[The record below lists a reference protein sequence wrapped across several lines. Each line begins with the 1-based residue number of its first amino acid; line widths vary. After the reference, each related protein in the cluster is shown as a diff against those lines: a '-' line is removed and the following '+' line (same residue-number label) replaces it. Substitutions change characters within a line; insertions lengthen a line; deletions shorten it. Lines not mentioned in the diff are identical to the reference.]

1 MGTVRNEGIKSL
13 HDSFE
18 LTQLDWDTEYF
29 GVRSAKVLLNNI
41 VSSEEKELIKR
52 FMHAYDFITITNIDN
67 RSENNFWI
75 ATETSAFQT
84 DINIQ
89 FVKQLPRMLFKE
101 TYVTEVYD
109 TFPRNEQIIETA
121 NKAFR
126 YSRFFND
133 PWLPSKK
140 ARNLYAQWV
149 ENAFDKP
156 GRYFVIAK
164 QHDKIVGFLL
174 FSMDLASLTARIE
187 LVAIDENHRGNSV
200 GKSLI
205 SKMESVLNKRE
216 IVQVKVGTQL
226 DNLSAYSF
234 YTSCG
239 FKLVS
244 YSSVYHY
251 WPFKI
256 E

>member
-1 MGTVRNEGIKSL
+1 MGTLSNESIPL
-13 HDSFE
+13 HESFE
-18 LTQLDWDTEYF
+18 LTKLDWDTEYF
-29 GVRSAKVLLNNI
+29 GVRSAKVLLNDV
-41 VSSEEKELIKR
+41 VSKEEKEIIKR
-52 FMHAYDFITITNIDN
+52 FMLAYDFITITNTDN
-67 RSENNFWI
+67 HSNNNFWI

-89 FVKQLPRMLFKE
+89 FIKQLPHIRFKE
-101 TYVTEVYD
+101 TYITEVYD
-109 TFPRNEQIIETA
+109 AYPRNEQILETA
-121 NKAFR
+121 SKAFK

-133 PWLPSKK
+133 PWLPSEKGK
-140 ARNLYAQWV
+140 DLYAQWV
-149 ENAFDKP
+149 ENAFNKP

-164 QHDKIVGFLL
+164 DHEKIVGFLL
-174 FSMDLASLTARIE
+174 FSMDLVSLTARIE
-187 LVAIDENHRGNSV
+187 LVAIDEGHRGNSV
-200 GKSLI
+200 GKSLMA
-205 SKMESVLNKRE
+205 KMESVLNKKG

-251 WPFKI
+251 WPFK
-256 E
+256 

>member
-1 MGTVRNEGIKSL
+1 MDTLRNEDTSL
-13 HDSFE
+13 HESFE
-18 LTQLDWDTEYF
+18 LTKLDWDTEYF
-29 GVRSAKVLLNNI
+29 GVRSAKVLLNDV
-41 VSSEEKELIKR
+41 VSREEKEIIKR
-52 FMHAYDFITITNIDN
+52 FMLAYDFITITNIGN
-67 RSENNFWI
+67 RSDNNFWI

-89 FVKQLPRMLFKE
+89 FVKQLPRMPFKE

-109 TFPRNEQIIETA
+109 NYPRNKQIQETA
-121 NKAFR
+121 SKAFK

-140 ARNLYAQWV
+140 AENLYAQWV

-164 QHDKIVGFLL
+164 YHAEIVGFLL
-174 FSMDLASLTARIE
+174 FSMDLAALTARIE
-187 LVAIDENHRGNSV
+187 LVAINEDHRGNSV

-205 SKMESVLNKRE
+205 SKMETVLNQKG
-216 IVQVKVGTQL
+216 ILQVNVGTQL
-226 DNLSAYSF
+226 DNLYAYSF

-239 FKLVS
+239 FKLIS
-244 YSSVYHY
+244 YSSVYHH
-251 WPFKI
+251 WPFK
-256 E
+256 